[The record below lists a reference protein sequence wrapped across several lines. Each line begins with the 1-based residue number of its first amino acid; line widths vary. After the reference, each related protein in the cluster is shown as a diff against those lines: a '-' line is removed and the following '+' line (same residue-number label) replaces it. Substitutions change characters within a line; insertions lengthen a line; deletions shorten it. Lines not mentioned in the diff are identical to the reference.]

1 MLLPKSVR
9 SVIIHCGMSNIDT
22 STSDKIGYGAVTITR
37 FTSHCYPNIQL
48 LMANG
53 LDNVSETF
61 KL

>member
-1 MLLPKSVR
+1 
-9 SVIIHCGMSNIDT
+9 MSNIDT

-37 FTSHCYPNIQL
+37 FISHCYPNIQL
-48 LMANG
+48 LMANE